1 MKKLVYTIVAMICLG
16 VNFSCSDML
25 ETDSSRQTFDP
36 ELDQKT
42 DSVFYIYGIMQAM
55 QQLADQYVFTGEMR
69 GDLVKTT
76 HYTDNNLRHLANFTD
91 TVGGKYD
98 SAYVYYRVIN
108 NCNYYVAH
116 RDTTLRTGATK
127 VVMNE
132 YVAVKALRAWAYL
145 QLVRIY
151 GKVPFFTQPLT
162 KISQIDDGGFPELDL
177 DGIVSELAP
186 DLEQY
191 TGYETPKFGNVGI
204 GLGSTNSGVSKTM
217 YTAYLCIPVDVILG
231 DLYLER
237 GASGD
242 YAKAVSHYTTYLT
255 QVATTTGNAFA
266 ASFTTNRTGSM
277 NAVNELPSDWDSNQI
292 SYSSSWSTIFSN
304 NSTQDLIT
312 YIPMAVNRL
321 KGTTTSVPYAFGY
334 NYYATAEDAKAEGL
348 RIDKIQ
354 IEPSNAFFAISDSC
368 DYYYYATVTGALSKT
383 NVHSVRMGD
392 MRASACVTEGTGDD
406 STKIWVNK
414 YNSGNIIL
422 YRTSTVL
429 MHLAEAFNRLGYYDA
444 AFAILK
450 DGLNN
455 YLIDYANYLS
465 PETKVALTTTYPLL
479 SSAYISKFSNP
490 YNCFGIHTHGSG
502 ITLDYN
508 GSSYL
513 PGLSPYRP
521 DTIIGQKMKQIA
533 QKYNVKVGTTK
544 QDSINAMEDVL
555 CDEYALEFAF
565 EGTRFYDLCRMARHK
580 NNSSPSAYG
589 SNFGGKWI
597 NKKLKAN
604 NSLIVK
610 DLSVQNNWYLPFK

>member
-25 ETDSSRQTFDP
+25 DTDSSRQTFDP

-162 KISQIDDGGFPELDL
+162 KISQIDNGGFPELDL
-177 DGIVSELAP
+177 DGVVSELAP

-231 DLYLER
+231 DL
-237 GASGD
+237 
-242 YAKAVSHYTTYLT
+242 
-255 QVATTTGNAFA
+255 
-266 ASFTTNRTGSM
+266 
-277 NAVNELPSDWDSNQI
+277 
-292 SYSSSWSTIFSN
+292 
-304 NSTQDLIT
+304 
-312 YIPMAVNRL
+312 
-321 KGTTTSVPYAFGY
+321 
-334 NYYATAEDAKAEGL
+334 
-348 RIDKIQ
+348 
-354 IEPSNAFFAISDSC
+354 
-368 DYYYYATVTGALSKT
+368 
-383 NVHSVRMGD
+383 
-392 MRASACVTEGTGDD
+392 
-406 STKIWVNK
+406 
-414 YNSGNIIL
+414 
-422 YRTSTVL
+422 
-429 MHLAEAFNRLGYYDA
+429 
-444 AFAILK
+444 
-450 DGLNN
+450 
-455 YLIDYANYLS
+455 
-465 PETKVALTTTYPLL
+465 
-479 SSAYISKFSNP
+479 
-490 YNCFGIHTHGSG
+490 
-502 ITLDYN
+502 
-508 GSSYL
+508 
-513 PGLSPYRP
+513 
-521 DTIIGQKMKQIA
+521 
-533 QKYNVKVGTTK
+533 
-544 QDSINAMEDVL
+544 
-555 CDEYALEFAF
+555 
-565 EGTRFYDLCRMARHK
+565 
-580 NNSSPSAYG
+580 
-589 SNFGGKWI
+589 
-597 NKKLKAN
+597 
-604 NSLIVK
+604 
-610 DLSVQNNWYLPFK
+610 